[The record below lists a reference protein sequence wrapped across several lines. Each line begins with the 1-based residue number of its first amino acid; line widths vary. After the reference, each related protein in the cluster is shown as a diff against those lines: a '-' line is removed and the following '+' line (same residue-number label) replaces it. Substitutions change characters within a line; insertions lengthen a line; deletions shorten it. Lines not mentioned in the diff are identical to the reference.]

1 MCRMPSLKGKLL
13 IASPALVDPNFV
25 RTVVLIA
32 EHTEDG
38 TLGLVLNRP
47 SDSSVTESVDELRG
61 VVDAGD
67 PVYVGG
73 PVQTDAVMVLAE
85 FTDAE
90 LAAALVLEDIG
101 FLPAEADLDVIS
113 AATRRARVFAGHSGW
128 APGQLDGELEEG
140 AWILLDAHPDDV
152 FAADAEELWS
162 VALERKGGAYALLA
176 RVPEDPSVN

>member
-1 MCRMPSLKGKLL
+1 MVRMTSLKGKLL

-32 EHTEDG
+32 EHTDDG

-47 SDSSVTESVDELRG
+47 SESSVTESVDELRG

-67 PVYVGG
+67 PVYVSG

-85 FTDAE
+85 FRDAE
-90 LAAALVLEDIG
+90 LAAALVLGDIG
-101 FLPAEADLDVIS
+101 FLPAEADLDAI
-113 AATRRARVFAGHSGW
+113 AAGTRRARVFAGHSGW

-140 AWILLDAHPDDV
+140 AWIVIDAQAEDV
-152 FAADAEELWS
+152 FADDADELWS
-162 VALERKGGAYALLA
+162 TALERKGGAYARLA

>member
-1 MCRMPSLKGKLL
+1 MPLLKGKLL

-32 EHTEDG
+32 EHSADG

-85 FTDAE
+85 FSNAT

-101 FLPAEADLDVIS
+101 FLPAEADLDAIA

-140 AWILLDAHPDDV
+140 AWILVDAEADDV
-152 FAADAEELWS
+152 FASDTDELWS
-162 VALERKGGAYALLA
+162 LTLERKGGPYAQLA

>member
-1 MCRMPSLKGKLL
+1 MPMLKGKLL
-13 IASPALVDPNFV
+13 IASPALVDPNFA
-25 RTVVLIA
+25 RAVVLVA
-32 EHTEDG
+32 EHSPDG

-61 VVDAGD
+61 VVNPGD
-67 PVYVGG
+67 PVFVGG

-85 FTDAE
+85 FSDAD

-101 FLPAEADLDVIS
+101 FLPAEADMDVI
-113 AATRRARVFAGHSGW
+113 AASTRRARVFAGHSGW

-140 AWILLDAHPDDV
+140 AWIVLDALPDDV
-152 FAADAEELWS
+152 FSPDTDELWGI
-162 VALERKGGAYALLA
+162 ALERKGGAYAQLA

>member
-1 MCRMPSLKGKLL
+1 MPMLKGKLL
-13 IASPALVDPNFV
+13 VASPALVDPNFV

-32 EHTEDG
+32 EHSGDG

-47 SDSSVTESVDELRG
+47 SDSSVSDSVDELLD
-61 VVDAGD
+61 VVEAGD

-85 FTDAE
+85 FSDSG
-90 LAAALVLEDIG
+90 LAAALVLGDIG
-101 FLPAEADLDVIS
+101 FLPAEADIDEI
-113 AATRRARVFAGHSGW
+113 AAGTRRARVFAGHSGW

-140 AWILLDAHPDDV
+140 AWILVDAVAEDV
-152 FAADAEELWS
+152 FAADSGELWAA
-162 VALERKGGAYALLA
+162 VLERKGGPYAQLA